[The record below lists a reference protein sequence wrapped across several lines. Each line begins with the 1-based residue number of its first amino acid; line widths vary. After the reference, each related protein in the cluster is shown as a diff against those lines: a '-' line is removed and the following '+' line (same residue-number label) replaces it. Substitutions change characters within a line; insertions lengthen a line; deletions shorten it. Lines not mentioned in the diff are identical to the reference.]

1 MGKPSRRAHRLR
13 SKTTNKDPGE
23 TITLQGHIIQ
33 RRPNFTLDEHSGSD
47 ELPVHNLEDLESVE
61 SDHDIGG
68 LDMLA
73 VASWTEEVMELLEGI
88 RLNSVNLSDYH
99 RRRFYYFK
107 GYSKYFDLPVLVLS
121 SMSASFSVGTQAY
134 LSQEMISAITCFVG
148 ILVSIITS
156 IKLYLNITDSMQVE
170 LKMSKE
176 FYTLGIDIYRI
187 THLPPQQR
195 GMDGVDY
202 LNRQYGTYS
211 KLVESSNL
219 LRVKFKKD
227 QLTPIR
233 KKFTFDPHDSSS
245 DDSPQSPR
253 LHKQRS
259 LQSIPEVEIVGQA
272 EAKDAS
278 V

>member
-1 MGKPSRRAHRLR
+1 
-13 SKTTNKDPGE
+13 
-23 TITLQGHIIQ
+23 
-33 RRPNFTLDEHSGSD
+33 
-47 ELPVHNLEDLESVE
+47 
-61 SDHDIGG
+61 
-68 LDMLA
+68 
-73 VASWTEEVMELLEGI
+73 MELLEGI

-121 SMSASFSVGTQAY
+121 SMSASFSVGTQGY

-202 LNRQYGTYS
+202 LNRQYSTYT

-233 KKFTFDPHDSSS
+233 KKFTFDPQDNSS
-245 DDSPQSPR
+245 DDSPQSPKPR
-253 LHKQRS
+253 KQRS
-259 LQSIPEVEIVGQA
+259 LRTIPELDIGGDPES
-272 EAKDAS
+272 KHAS